1 MTIDSPAGSPLQDDT
16 RLRTQRRRVLVSG
29 TIGTTIEYFDFLLFG
44 LIAPVAFNHLFFPQA
59 DPLVGTIAVLATFAV
74 GYVARPLGGLVF
86 GHFGDRIGRKPIMFV
101 TLVLMGGA
109 TTGIG
114 LLPTYA
120 AIGVAAPIL
129 LTLLRC
135 VQGFALGGETVGATI
150 MATESAPQGRRGAY
164 GGTIQIG
171 GALGSVL
178 ASLAAALVAT
188 MPTEEALA
196 WGWRVPFL
204 LSAVLVVV
212 GVYVRTRIDESPV
225 FRSAI
230 SSMAV
235 RETPPKAPLLVALR
249 EEPKACLTVFL
260 CVITETSML
269 QLFTVYA
276 LVYGGSELGIPTSVM
291 LNGVLI
297 GNVVGI
303 AMNPLFGRLSDVV
316 GRRVLIAVSL
326 VVGALYTAFVF
337 FPLLATG
344 SSLLIVLAMAIPP
357 ALIQTMIFA
366 PEASFFAE
374 LFRGAAR
381 RFSGLAVS
389 RQLGGVIGGLFPLIA
404 AAVYA
409 AAGSVWAVVGY
420 YAVISAVSL
429 AAVLA
434 ARETHREVLS

>member
-1 MTIDSPAGSPLQDDT
+1 VPVRTTADDA
-16 RLRTQRRRVLVSG
+16 RVRVQRRRVLLSG

-44 LIAPVAFNHLFFPQA
+44 LIAPVVFNQLFYPDA
-59 DPLVGTIAVLATFAV
+59 DPVVGTIAVLATFAV
-74 GYVARPLGGLVF
+74 GYVARPLGGFVF

-101 TLVLMGGA
+101 TLVLMGAA

-120 AIGVAAPIL
+120 VIGVAAPIL

-150 MATESAPQGRRGAY
+150 MAAESAPHGKRGGYA
-164 GGTIQIG
+164 GTIQIG

-178 ASLAAALVAT
+178 ASLAAALVAS
-188 MPTEEALA
+188 MPTEQALA

-204 LSAVLVVV
+204 LSAVLVLV

-225 FRSAI
+225 FTR
-230 SSMAV
+230 AV
-235 RETPPKAPLLVALR
+235 AEAPPKAPLLVALR

-276 LVYGGSELGIPTSVM
+276 LVHGSGELGIPTSVM

-297 GNVVGI
+297 GNIVGI

-316 GRRVLIAVSL
+316 GRRLLISASL
-326 VVGALYTAFVF
+326 VVGALYTAFAF
-337 FPLLATG
+337 FPMLASG
-344 SSLLIVLAMAIPP
+344 NAALIVTAMAIPP
-357 ALIQTMIFA
+357 AVIQTMIFA
-366 PEASFFAE
+366 TEASFFAE

-389 RQLGGVIGGLFPLIA
+389 RQVGGVIGGLFPLIA
-404 AAVYA
+404 ATVYA

-420 YAVISAVSL
+420 YAAISAVSL
-429 AAVLA
+429 TAVLA
-434 ARETHREVLS
+434 ARETHREALT

>member
-1 MTIDSPAGSPLQDDT
+1 VAIDSAAESPLQDDA
-16 RLRTQRRRVLVSG
+16 RIATQRRRVLVSG

-44 LIAPVAFNHLFFPQA
+44 LIAPVVFNQLFFPQA
-59 DPLVGTIAVLATFAV
+59 APLVGTIAVLATFAV

-114 LLPTYA
+114 LLPTFA

-150 MATESAPQGRRGAY
+150 MATESAPQGKRGGYA
-164 GGTIQIG
+164 GTIQIG

-178 ASLAAALVAT
+178 ASLAAALVAS
-188 MPTEEALA
+188 MPTEDALA

-225 FRSAI
+225 FRNA
-230 SSMAV
+230 A
-235 RETPPKAPLLVALR
+235 REAPPKAPLLVALR

-276 LVYGGSELGIPTSVM
+276 LVYGGTELGIPTSVM

-303 AMNPLFGRLSDVV
+303 AMNPLFGRLSDFV
-316 GRRVLIAVSL
+316 GRRILIASSL
-326 VVGALYTAFVF
+326 VIGALYTAFAF

-344 SSLLIVLAMAIPP
+344 NSALIVLALAIPP

-366 PEASFFAE
+366 TEASFFAE

-389 RQLGGVIGGLFPLIA
+389 RQVGGVIGGLFPLIA
-404 AAVYA
+404 AALYA

-420 YAVISAVSL
+420 YAAISVVSL

-434 ARETHREVLS
+434 ARETHREVLG

>member
-1 MTIDSPAGSPLQDDT
+1 MTVDGTLHDD
-16 RLRTQRRRVLVSG
+16 RVRTQRRRVLISG

-44 LIAPVAFNHLFFPQA
+44 LIAPVVFNQLFFPEA
-59 DPLVGTIAVLATFAV
+59 TPLVGTVAVLATFAV

-86 GHFGDRIGRKPIMFV
+86 GHFGDRVGRKPIMFV
-101 TLVLMGGA
+101 TLVLMGAA

-150 MATESAPQGRRGAY
+150 MATESAPDGKRGGYA
-164 GGTIQIG
+164 GTIQIG

-178 ASLAAALVAT
+178 ASLAAALVAS
-188 MPTEEALA
+188 MPTEDALA

-225 FRSAI
+225 FTN
-230 SSMAV
+230 AV
-235 RETPPKAPLLVALR
+235 REAPPKAPLLVALR

-276 LVYGGSELGIPTSVM
+276 LVYGGTELGIPTSVM

-297 GNVVGI
+297 GNIVGI
-303 AMNPLFGRLSDVV
+303 AMNPIFGRLSDFV
-316 GRRVLIAVSL
+316 GRRVLIAGSL
-326 VVGALYTAFVF
+326 VIGALYTAFAF
-337 FPLLATG
+337 FPMLATG
-344 SSLLIVLAMAIPP
+344 NTALIVLALAIPP
-357 ALIQTMIFA
+357 AFIQTMIFA
-366 PEASFFAE
+366 TEASFFAE

-389 RQLGGVIGGLFPLIA
+389 RQVGGVIGGLFPLIA
-404 AAVYA
+404 AAVHA

-420 YAVISAVSL
+420 YAAISAISL

-434 ARETHREVLS
+434 ARETHRETLT

>member
-1 MTIDSPAGSPLQDDT
+1 MPVRTTADDA
-16 RLRTQRRRVLVSG
+16 RVRVQRRRVLLSG

-44 LIAPVAFNHLFFPQA
+44 LIAPVVFNQLFYPDA

-74 GYVARPLGGLVF
+74 GYVARPLGGFVF

-101 TLVLMGGA
+101 TLVLMGAA
-109 TTGIG
+109 TTGIV

-120 AIGVAAPIL
+120 VIGVAAPIL

-150 MATESAPQGRRGAY
+150 MAAESAPHGKRGGYA
-164 GGTIQIG
+164 GTIQIG

-178 ASLAAALVAT
+178 ASLAAALVAS
-188 MPTEEALA
+188 MPTEQALA

-204 LSAVLVVV
+204 LSAVLVLV

-225 FRSAI
+225 FTR
-230 SSMAV
+230 AV
-235 RETPPKAPLLVALR
+235 AEAPPKAPLLVALR

-276 LVYGGSELGIPTSVM
+276 LVHGSGELGIPTSVM

-297 GNVVGI
+297 GNIVGI

-316 GRRVLIAVSL
+316 GRRLLISASL
-326 VVGALYTAFVF
+326 VVGALYTAFAF
-337 FPLLATG
+337 FPMLASG
-344 SSLLIVLAMAIPP
+344 NAALIVTAMAIPP
-357 ALIQTMIFA
+357 AVIQTMIFA
-366 PEASFFAE
+366 TEASFFAE

-389 RQLGGVIGGLFPLIA
+389 RQVGGVIGGLFPLIA
-404 AAVYA
+404 ATVYA

-420 YAVISAVSL
+420 YAAISAVSL
-429 AAVLA
+429 TAVLA
-434 ARETHREVLS
+434 ARETHREALT

>member
-1 MTIDSPAGSPLQDDT
+1 MTVHTLQGDA
-16 RLRTQRRRVLVSG
+16 RVRTQRRRVLISG

-44 LIAPVAFNHLFFPQA
+44 LIAPVVFNQLFFPQA

-86 GHFGDRIGRKPIMFV
+86 GHFGDRVGRKPIMFV
-101 TLVLMGGA
+101 TLVLMGAA

-150 MATESAPQGRRGAY
+150 MATESAPQGKRGGYA
-164 GGTIQIG
+164 GTIQIG

-178 ASLAAALVAT
+178 ASLAAALVAS
-188 MPTEEALA
+188 MPTEDALA

-225 FRSAI
+225 FRN
-230 SSMAV
+230 AV
-235 RETPPKAPLLVALR
+235 REAPPKAPLLVALR

-276 LVYGGSELGIPTSVM
+276 LVYGGRELGIPTSVM

-297 GNVVGI
+297 GNIVGI
-303 AMNPLFGRLSDVV
+303 AMNPLFGRLSDFI
-316 GRRVLIAVSL
+316 GRRILIASSL
-326 VVGALYTAFVF
+326 VIGALYTAFAF
-337 FPLLATG
+337 FPMLASGNTV
-344 SSLLIVLAMAIPP
+344 LIVLALAIPP

-366 PEASFFAE
+366 TEASFFAE

-389 RQLGGVIGGLFPLIA
+389 RQVGGVIGGLFPLIA
-404 AAVYA
+404 AGAYA

-420 YAVISAVSL
+420 YAAISVVSL
-429 AAVLA
+429 AAVLS
-434 ARETHREVLS
+434 ARETHREVLG

>member
-1 MTIDSPAGSPLQDDT
+1 VAVENAAGSPPQDV
-16 RLRTQRRRVLVSG
+16 RIRTQRRRVLISG

-44 LIAPVAFNHLFFPQA
+44 LIAPVVFNQLFFPQA
-59 DPLVGTIAVLATFAV
+59 DPVVGTIAVLATFAV

-86 GHFGDRIGRKPIMFV
+86 GHFGDRVGRKPIMFV
-101 TLVLMGGA
+101 TLVLMGAA

-120 AIGVAAPIL
+120 AIGVAAPL
-129 LTLLRC
+129 LLVLLRC
-135 VQGFALGGETVGATI
+135 VQGFALGGETVGAVI
-150 MATESAPQGRRGAY
+150 MATESAPHGRRGGYA
-164 GGTIQIG
+164 GIIQIG

-178 ASLAAALVAT
+178 ASLAAALVAS
-188 MPTEEALA
+188 MPDEDALT

-225 FRSAI
+225 FEK
-230 SSMAV
+230 AV
-235 RETPPKAPLLVALR
+235 RDAPPRAPLLVALR
-249 EEPKACLTVFL
+249 EDPKACLTVFL

-276 LVYGGSELGIPTSVM
+276 LVYGGRELGIPNAVM

-297 GNVVGI
+297 GNIVGI
-303 AMNPLFGRLSDVV
+303 AMNPIFGRLSDFV
-316 GRRVLIAVSL
+316 GRRVLIAGSL
-326 VVGALYTAFVF
+326 VIGALYTPFVF

-344 SSLLIVLAMAIPP
+344 DTALIVLAMAIPP

-366 PEASFFAE
+366 TEASFFAE

-389 RQLGGVIGGLFPLIA
+389 RQVGGVVGGLFPLIA
-404 AAVYA
+404 ASLYA
-409 AAGSVWAVVGY
+409 ASGTVWTVVGY
-420 YAVISAVSL
+420 YVAISLVSL
-429 AAVLA
+429 GAVLA
-434 ARETHREVLS
+434 ARETSREVLS

>member
-1 MTIDSPAGSPLQDDT
+1 VTIDRAAESPLQDDA
-16 RLRTQRRRVLVSG
+16 RVRTQRRRVLISG

-44 LIAPVAFNHLFFPQA
+44 LIAPVVFNQLFFPQA

-86 GHFGDRIGRKPIMFV
+86 GHFGDRVGRKPIMFV
-101 TLVLMGGA
+101 TLVLMGAA

-150 MATESAPQGRRGAY
+150 MATESAPQGKRGGYA
-164 GGTIQIG
+164 GTIQIG

-178 ASLAAALVAT
+178 ASLAAALVAS
-188 MPTEEALA
+188 MPTEDALA

-225 FRSAI
+225 FRN
-230 SSMAV
+230 AV
-235 RETPPKAPLLVALR
+235 REAPPKAPLLVALR

-276 LVYGGSELGIPTSVM
+276 LVYGGRELGIPTSVM

-297 GNVVGI
+297 GNIVGI
-303 AMNPLFGRLSDVV
+303 AMNPLFGRLSDFI
-316 GRRVLIAVSL
+316 GRRILIASSL
-326 VVGALYTAFVF
+326 VIGALYTAFAF
-337 FPLLATG
+337 FPMLASGNTV
-344 SSLLIVLAMAIPP
+344 LIVLALAIPP

-366 PEASFFAE
+366 TAASFFAE

-389 RQLGGVIGGLFPLIA
+389 RQVGGVIGGLFPLIA
-404 AAVYA
+404 AGAYA

-420 YAVISAVSL
+420 YAAISVVSL
-429 AAVLA
+429 AAVLS
-434 ARETHREVLS
+434 ARETHREVLG

>member
-1 MTIDSPAGSPLQDDT
+1 VTIDSAAGSPLQDDART
-16 RLRTQRRRVLVSG
+16 ATQRRRVLISG

-44 LIAPVAFNHLFFPQA
+44 LIAPVVFNQLFFPQA

-101 TLVLMGGA
+101 TLVLMGAA

-150 MATESAPQGRRGAY
+150 MATESAPQGKRGGYA
-164 GGTIQIG
+164 GTIQIG

-178 ASLAAALVAT
+178 ASLAAALVAS

-225 FRSAI
+225 FTN
-230 SSMAV
+230 AV
-235 RETPPKAPLLVALR
+235 REAPPKAPLLVALR

-269 QLFTVYA
+269 QLFTVFA
-276 LVYGGSELGIPTSVM
+276 LVHGGRELGIPTSVM

-297 GNVVGI
+297 GNIVGI
-303 AMNPLFGRLSDVV
+303 AMNPLFGRLSDFI
-316 GRRVLIAVSL
+316 GRRVLIAGSL
-326 VVGALYTAFVF
+326 VIGALYTAFAF
-337 FPLLATG
+337 FPMLASGNTV
-344 SSLLIVLAMAIPP
+344 LIVLALAIPP
-357 ALIQTMIFA
+357 AVIQTMIFA
-366 PEASFFAE
+366 TEASFFAE

-389 RQLGGVIGGLFPLIA
+389 RQVGGVIGGLFPLIA
-404 AAVYA
+404 AALYA
-409 AAGSVWAVVGY
+409 GAGSVWAVVGY
-420 YAVISAVSL
+420 YAAISAISL

-434 ARETHREVLS
+434 ARETHREVLG

>member
-1 MTIDSPAGSPLQDDT
+1 MTIDSTAESPLQDE
-16 RLRTQRRRVLVSG
+16 RVRTQRRRVLISG

-44 LIAPVAFNHLFFPQA
+44 LVAPVVFNQLFFPQA
-59 DPLVGTIAVLATFAV
+59 APLVGTIAVLATFAV

-114 LLPTYA
+114 LLPTFA

-150 MATESAPQGRRGAY
+150 MATESAPQGKRGGYA
-164 GGTIQIG
+164 GTIQIG

-178 ASLAAALVAT
+178 ASLAAALVAS
-188 MPTEEALA
+188 MPTEDALA

-225 FRSAI
+225 FQN
-230 SSMAV
+230 AV
-235 RETPPKAPLLVALR
+235 REAPPKAPLLVALR

-276 LVYGGSELGIPTSVM
+276 LVYGGTELGIPTSVM

-303 AMNPLFGRLSDVV
+303 AMNRLFGRLSDFV
-316 GRRVLIAVSL
+316 GRRILIASSL
-326 VVGALYTAFVF
+326 VIGALYTAFAF

-344 SSLLIVLAMAIPP
+344 NSALIVLALAIPP

-366 PEASFFAE
+366 TEASFFAE

-389 RQLGGVIGGLFPLIA
+389 RQVGGVIGGLFPLIA
-404 AAVYA
+404 AAAYA

-420 YAVISAVSL
+420 YAAISAISL

-434 ARETHREVLS
+434 ARETHREVLT

>member
-1 MTIDSPAGSPLQDDT
+1 VTIDSAAESPLQDDA
-16 RLRTQRRRVLVSG
+16 RVRTQRRRVLISG

-44 LIAPVAFNHLFFPQA
+44 LIAPVVFNQLFFPQA

-86 GHFGDRIGRKPIMFV
+86 GHFGDRVGRKPIMFV
-101 TLVLMGGA
+101 TLVLMGAA

-150 MATESAPQGRRGAY
+150 MATESAPQGKRGGYA
-164 GGTIQIG
+164 GTIQIG

-178 ASLAAALVAT
+178 ASLAAALVAS
-188 MPTEEALA
+188 MPTEDALA

-225 FRSAI
+225 FRN
-230 SSMAV
+230 AV
-235 RETPPKAPLLVALR
+235 REAPPKAPLLVALR

-276 LVYGGSELGIPTSVM
+276 LVYGGTELGIPTSVM

-297 GNVVGI
+297 GNIVGI
-303 AMNPLFGRLSDVV
+303 AMNPLFGRLSDFI
-316 GRRVLIAVSL
+316 GRRILIASSL
-326 VVGALYTAFVF
+326 VIGALYTAFAF
-337 FPLLATG
+337 FPMLATG
-344 SSLLIVLAMAIPP
+344 NTVLIVLALAIPP

-366 PEASFFAE
+366 TEASFFAE

-389 RQLGGVIGGLFPLIA
+389 RQVGGVIGGLFPLIA
-404 AAVYA
+404 AGAYA

-420 YAVISAVSL
+420 YAAISVVSL
-429 AAVLA
+429 AAVLS
-434 ARETHREVLS
+434 ARETHREVLG

>member
-1 MTIDSPAGSPLQDDT
+1 VAIDSAAESPLHDDA
-16 RLRTQRRRVLVSG
+16 RIATQRRRVLVSG

-44 LIAPVAFNHLFFPQA
+44 LIAPVVFNQLFFPQA
-59 DPLVGTIAVLATFAV
+59 APLVGTIAVLATFAV

-114 LLPTYA
+114 LLPTFA

-150 MATESAPQGRRGAY
+150 MATESAPQGKRGGYA
-164 GGTIQIG
+164 GTIQIG

-178 ASLAAALVAT
+178 ASLAAALVAS
-188 MPTEEALA
+188 MPTEDALA

-225 FRSAI
+225 FQN
-230 SSMAV
+230 AV
-235 RETPPKAPLLVALR
+235 REAPPKAPLLVALR

-276 LVYGGSELGIPTSVM
+276 LVYGGTELGIPTSVM

-303 AMNPLFGRLSDVV
+303 AMNPLFGRLSDFV
-316 GRRVLIAVSL
+316 GRRILIASSL
-326 VVGALYTAFVF
+326 VIGALYTAFAF

-344 SSLLIVLAMAIPP
+344 NSALIVLALAIPP

-366 PEASFFAE
+366 TEASFFAE

-389 RQLGGVIGGLFPLIA
+389 RQVGGVIGGLFPLIA
-404 AAVYA
+404 AALYA

-420 YAVISAVSL
+420 YAAISVVSL

-434 ARETHREVLS
+434 ARETHREVLG

>member
-1 MTIDSPAGSPLQDDT
+1 VTIDSMLQDD
-16 RLRTQRRRVLVSG
+16 RVRTQRRRVLVSG

-44 LIAPVAFNHLFFPQA
+44 LIAPVVFNQLFFPQA

-74 GYVARPLGGLVF
+74 GYVARPLGGFVF
-86 GHFGDRIGRKPIMFV
+86 GHFGDRVGRKPIMFV
-101 TLVLMGGA
+101 TLVLMGAA

-150 MATESAPQGRRGAY
+150 MATESAPQGKRGGYA
-164 GGTIQIG
+164 GTIQIG

-178 ASLAAALVAT
+178 ASLAAALVAS
-188 MPTEEALA
+188 MPIEEALA

-225 FRSAI
+225 FTK
-230 SSMAV
+230 AV
-235 RETPPKAPLLVALR
+235 REAPPKAPLLVALR

-276 LVYGGSELGIPTSVM
+276 LVYGGGELGIPTSVM

-297 GNVVGI
+297 GNIVGI
-303 AMNPLFGRLSDVV
+303 AMNPLFGRLSDFV
-316 GRRVLIAVSL
+316 GRRVLIAASL
-326 VVGALYTAFVF
+326 VIGALYTAFAF
-337 FPLLATG
+337 FPMLASGNTA
-344 SSLLIVLAMAIPP
+344 LIVLALAIPP
-357 ALIQTMIFA
+357 AFIQTMIFA
-366 PEASFFAE
+366 TEASFFAE

-389 RQLGGVIGGLFPLIA
+389 RQVGGIAGGLFPLIA
-404 AAVYA
+404 AAAYA

-420 YAVISAVSL
+420 YAAISAISL

-434 ARETHREVLS
+434 ARETHREVLT

>member
-1 MTIDSPAGSPLQDDT
+1 VTIDSAAESPLQDDA
-16 RLRTQRRRVLVSG
+16 RVRTQRRRVLISG

-44 LIAPVAFNHLFFPQA
+44 LIAPVVFNQLFFPQA
-59 DPLVGTIAVLATFAV
+59 DPLVGTVAVLATFAV

-86 GHFGDRIGRKPIMFV
+86 GHFGDRVGRKPIMFV
-101 TLVLMGGA
+101 TLVLMGAA

-150 MATESAPQGRRGAY
+150 MATESAPQGKRGGYA
-164 GGTIQIG
+164 GTIQIG

-178 ASLAAALVAT
+178 ASLAAALVAS
-188 MPTEEALA
+188 MPTEDALA

-225 FRSAI
+225 FRN
-230 SSMAV
+230 AV
-235 RETPPKAPLLVALR
+235 RDAPQKAPLLVALR

-276 LVYGGSELGIPTSVM
+276 LVYGGRELGIPTSAM

-297 GNVVGI
+297 GNIVGI
-303 AMNPLFGRLSDVV
+303 AMNPLFGRLSDFI
-316 GRRVLIAVSL
+316 GRRILIASSL
-326 VVGALYTAFVF
+326 VIGALYTAFAF
-337 FPLLATG
+337 FPMLASGNTV
-344 SSLLIVLAMAIPP
+344 LIVLALAIPP

-366 PEASFFAE
+366 TEASFFAE

-389 RQLGGVIGGLFPLIA
+389 RQVGGVIGGLFPLIA
-404 AAVYA
+404 AGAYA

-420 YAVISAVSL
+420 YAAISVVSL
-429 AAVLA
+429 VAVLS
-434 ARETHREVLS
+434 ARETHREVLG

>member
-1 MTIDSPAGSPLQDDT
+1 MAIGSAAQPHAAQPHPDT
-16 RLRTQRRRVLVSG
+16 AHVRTQRRRVLVSG

-44 LIAPVAFNHLFFPQA
+44 LIAPVVFNQLFYPQA
-59 DPLVGTIAVLATFAV
+59 DPLVATIAVLATFAI

-101 TLVLMGGA
+101 TLVLMGAA

-135 VQGFALGGETVGATI
+135 VQGFALGGETVGAVI
-150 MATESAPQGRRGAY
+150 MATESAPQGKRGGYA
-164 GGTIQIG
+164 GVIQIG

-178 ASLAAALVAT
+178 AALAAALVAGL
-188 MPTEEALA
+188 PEQDALA

-204 LSAVLVVV
+204 LSAVLVLV
-212 GVYVRTRIDESPV
+212 GVYIRARIDEPPV
-225 FRSAI
+225 FRE
-230 SSMAV
+230 AV
-235 RETPPKAPLLVALR
+235 QHGPRKAPLLVALR
-249 EEPKACLTVFL
+249 EEPRACLTVFL

-276 LVYGGSELGIPTSVM
+276 LVHGGQELGIPNSVM
-291 LNGVLI
+291 LNGMLI

-303 AMNPLFGRLSDVV
+303 VMNPLFGRLSDHV
-316 GRRVLIAVSL
+316 GRRVLIMASL
-326 VVGALYTAFVF
+326 VISVLYVAFVF
-337 FPLLATG
+337 FPLLETG
-344 SSLLIVLAMAIPP
+344 DPALVVVAFAIPP

-366 PEASFFAE
+366 TEASFFAE
-374 LFRGAAR
+374 LFRSAAH

-389 RQLGGVIGGLFPLIA
+389 RQVGGAVGGVFPLIA
-404 AAVYA
+404 ASLFA
-409 AAGSVWAVVGY
+409 AAGSIWAVVGY
-420 YAVISAVSL
+420 YALISIVSL
-429 AAVLA
+429 IAVLTS
-434 ARETHREVLS
+434 RETHRDVLA

>member
-1 MTIDSPAGSPLQDDT
+1 VTVHTLRDDA
-16 RLRTQRRRVLVSG
+16 RVRTQRRRVLISG

-44 LIAPVAFNHLFFPQA
+44 LIAPVVFNQLFFPQA

-86 GHFGDRIGRKPIMFV
+86 GHFGDRVGRKPIMFV
-101 TLVLMGGA
+101 TLVLMGAA

-150 MATESAPQGRRGAY
+150 MATESAPQGKRGGYA
-164 GGTIQIG
+164 GTIQVG

-178 ASLAAALVAT
+178 AALAAAVVAS
-188 MPTEEALA
+188 MPTEDALA

-225 FRSAI
+225 FTN
-230 SSMAV
+230 AV
-235 RETPPKAPLLVALR
+235 REAPPKAPLLVALR

-276 LVYGGSELGIPTSVM
+276 LVYGGRELGIPTSVM

-297 GNVVGI
+297 GNIVGI
-303 AMNPLFGRLSDVV
+303 AMNPLFGRISDFV
-316 GRRVLIAVSL
+316 GRRLLVGGSL
-326 VVGALYTAFVF
+326 VIGALYTAFAF
-337 FPLLATG
+337 FPMLASGNTA
-344 SSLLIVLAMAIPP
+344 LIVLALAIPP
-357 ALIQTMIFA
+357 AFIQTMIFA
-366 PEASFFAE
+366 TEASFFAE

-389 RQLGGVIGGLFPLIA
+389 RQVGGVIGGLFPLIA

-420 YAVISAVSL
+420 YAAISVVSL

-434 ARETHREVLS
+434 ARETHREVLG

>member
-1 MTIDSPAGSPLQDDT
+1 VSVESAAQSPLQDA
-16 RLRTQRRRVLVSG
+16 RIRTQRRRVLISG

-44 LIAPVAFNHLFFPQA
+44 LIAPVVFNQLFFPQA

-74 GYVARPLGGLVF
+74 GYVARPLGGFVF

-150 MATESAPQGRRGAY
+150 MATESAPQGKRGGYA
-164 GGTIQIG
+164 GTIQVG

-178 ASLAAALVAT
+178 ASLAAALVAS
-188 MPTEEALA
+188 MPTEEALT

-225 FRSAI
+225 FRN
-230 SSMAV
+230 AV
-235 RETPPKAPLLVALR
+235 RDAPPKAPLLVALR

-276 LVYGGSELGIPTSVM
+276 LVYGGTELGIPTSVM

-297 GNVVGI
+297 GNIVGI
-303 AMNPLFGRLSDVV
+303 AMNPLFGRLSDFV
-316 GRRVLIAVSL
+316 GRRVLIAASL
-326 VVGALYTAFVF
+326 VIGALYTAFAF
-337 FPLLATG
+337 FPMLATG
-344 SSLLIVLAMAIPP
+344 NTVLIVLALAIPP

-366 PEASFFAE
+366 TEASFFAE

-389 RQLGGVIGGLFPLIA
+389 RQVGGVIGGLFPLIA
-404 AAVYA
+404 ASLYA

-420 YAVISAVSL
+420 YAAISVVSL
-429 AAVLA
+429 GAVLA

>member
-1 MTIDSPAGSPLQDDT
+1 MTIDRAAESPLQDDA
-16 RLRTQRRRVLVSG
+16 RVRTQRRRVLISG

-44 LIAPVAFNHLFFPQA
+44 LIAPVVFNQLFFPQA
-59 DPLVGTIAVLATFAV
+59 DPLVGTVAVLATFAV

-86 GHFGDRIGRKPIMFV
+86 GHFGDRVGRKPIMFV
-101 TLVLMGGA
+101 TLVLMGAA

-150 MATESAPQGRRGAY
+150 MATESAPQGKRGGYAV
-164 GGTIQIG
+164 TIQIG

-178 ASLAAALVAT
+178 ASLAAALVAS

-225 FRSAI
+225 FTN
-230 SSMAV
+230 AV
-235 RETPPKAPLLVALR
+235 REAPPKAPLLVALR

-276 LVYGGSELGIPTSVM
+276 LVYGGRELGIPTSVM

-297 GNVVGI
+297 GNIVGI
-303 AMNPLFGRLSDVV
+303 AMNPLFGRLSDFI
-316 GRRVLIAVSL
+316 GRRILIASSL
-326 VVGALYTAFVF
+326 VIGALYTAFAF
-337 FPLLATG
+337 FPMLASGNTV
-344 SSLLIVLAMAIPP
+344 LIVLALAIPP

-366 PEASFFAE
+366 TEASFFAE

-389 RQLGGVIGGLFPLIA
+389 RQVGGVIGGLFPLIA
-404 AAVYA
+404 AGAYA

-420 YAVISAVSL
+420 YAAISVVSL
-429 AAVLA
+429 AAVLS
-434 ARETHREVLS
+434 ARETHREVLG

>member
-1 MTIDSPAGSPLQDDT
+1 
-16 RLRTQRRRVLVSG
+16 
-29 TIGTTIEYFDFLLFG
+29 
-44 LIAPVAFNHLFFPQA
+44 
-59 DPLVGTIAVLATFAV
+59 VGTVAVLATFAV

-86 GHFGDRIGRKPIMFV
+86 GHFGDRVGRKPIMFV
-101 TLVLMGGA
+101 TLVLMGAA

-150 MATESAPQGRRGAY
+150 MATESAPDGKRGGYA
-164 GGTIQIG
+164 GTIQIG

-178 ASLAAALVAT
+178 AALAAALVAS
-188 MPTEEALA
+188 MPTEDALA
-196 WGWRVPFL
+196 WGWRVPFV

-225 FRSAI
+225 FTN
-230 SSMAV
+230 AV
-235 RETPPKAPLLVALR
+235 REAPPKAPLLVALR

-276 LVYGGSELGIPTSVM
+276 LVYGGTELGIPTSVM

-297 GNVVGI
+297 GNIVGI
-303 AMNPLFGRLSDVV
+303 AMNPLFGRLSDFV
-316 GRRVLIAVSL
+316 GRRVLIAGSL
-326 VVGALYTAFVF
+326 VIGALYTAFAF
-337 FPLLATG
+337 FPMLATG
-344 SSLLIVLAMAIPP
+344 NTALIVLALAIPP
-357 ALIQTMIFA
+357 AFIQTMIFA
-366 PEASFFAE
+366 TEASFFAE

-389 RQLGGVIGGLFPLIA
+389 RQVGGVIGGLFPLIA

-420 YAVISAVSL
+420 YAAISAISL

>member
-1 MTIDSPAGSPLQDDT
+1 MTVDSTAQPPLHDDE

-44 LIAPVAFNHLFFPQA
+44 LIAPVVFNQLFFPDA

-101 TLVLMGGA
+101 TLVLMGAA

-120 AIGVAAPIL
+120 AIGVAAPVL

-150 MATESAPQGRRGAY
+150 MATESAPRGKRGGYA
-164 GGTIQIG
+164 GTIQIG

-178 ASLAAALVAT
+178 ASLAAALVAS
-188 MPTEEALA
+188 MPTEEAIA

-225 FRSAI
+225 FTDAARTA
-230 SSMAV
+230 
-235 RETPPKAPLLVALR
+235 PPKAPLLVALR

-269 QLFTVYA
+269 QLFSVYA
-276 LVYGGSELGIPTSVM
+276 LVYGGSQLGIPTSVM
-291 LNGVLI
+291 LNGLLI
-297 GNVVGI
+297 GNIVGI
-303 AMNPLFGRLSDVV
+303 AMNPLFGRLSDFV
-316 GRRVLIAVSL
+316 GRRLLIAVSL
-326 VVGALYTAFVF
+326 VLGALYTAFVY

-344 SSLLIVLAMAIPP
+344 DTVLVVVAVAIPP

-366 PEASFFAE
+366 TEASFFAE

-389 RQLGGVIGGLFPLIA
+389 RQVGGVVGGLFPLIA
-404 AAVYA
+404 ASLYA

-420 YAVISAVSL
+420 YAAISAISL
-429 AAVLA
+429 VAVLA
-434 ARETHREVLS
+434 ARETHREELT

>member
-1 MTIDSPAGSPLQDDT
+1 MTLEGTAESPLQDA
-16 RLRTQRRRVLVSG
+16 RIRTQRRRVLVSG

-44 LIAPVAFNHLFFPQA
+44 LIAPVVFNQLFFPQA
-59 DPLVGTIAVLATFAV
+59 APLAGTIAVLATFAV

-120 AIGVAAPIL
+120 AIGIAAPIL

-150 MATESAPQGRRGAY
+150 MATESAPHGKRGGYA
-164 GGTIQIG
+164 GTIQMG

-178 ASLAAALVAT
+178 AALAAALVAG
-188 MPTEEALA
+188 MPTEDALA

-225 FRSAI
+225 FRN
-230 SSMAV
+230 AV
-235 RETPPKAPLLVALR
+235 QDAPQKAPLLVALR

-276 LVYGGSELGIPTSVM
+276 LVYGGQELGIPTSVM

-303 AMNPLFGRLSDVV
+303 AMNPLFGRLSDFV
-316 GRRVLIAVSL
+316 GRRVLIAGSL
-326 VVGALYTAFVF
+326 VIGALYTAFAF

-344 SSLLIVLAMAIPP
+344 NTALIVLALAVPP

-366 PEASFFAE
+366 TEASFFAE

-389 RQLGGVIGGLFPLIA
+389 RQVGGVIGGLFPLIA
-404 AAVYA
+404 AALYA
-409 AAGSVWAVVGY
+409 TAGSVWAVVGY
-420 YAVISAVSL
+420 YAAISVISL
-429 AAVLA
+429 GAVLA
-434 ARETHREVLS
+434 ARETHREELT

>member
-1 MTIDSPAGSPLQDDT
+1 MTVDGMVQDD
-16 RLRTQRRRVLVSG
+16 RVRTQRRRVLISG

-44 LIAPVAFNHLFFPQA
+44 LIAPVVFNQLFFPEA
-59 DPLVGTIAVLATFAV
+59 APLVGTVAVLATFAV

-86 GHFGDRIGRKPIMFV
+86 GHFGDRVGRKPIMFV
-101 TLVLMGGA
+101 TLVLMGAA

-150 MATESAPQGRRGAY
+150 MATESAPDGKRGGYA
-164 GGTIQIG
+164 GTIQIG

-178 ASLAAALVAT
+178 ASLAAALVAS
-188 MPTEEALA
+188 MPTEDALA

-225 FRSAI
+225 FTN
-230 SSMAV
+230 AV
-235 RETPPKAPLLVALR
+235 REAPPKAPLLVALR

-276 LVYGGSELGIPTSVM
+276 LVYGGTQLGIPTSVM

-297 GNVVGI
+297 GNIVGI
-303 AMNPLFGRLSDVV
+303 AMNPLFGRLSDFV
-316 GRRVLIAVSL
+316 GRRVLIAGSL
-326 VVGALYTAFVF
+326 VIGALYTAFAF
-337 FPLLATG
+337 FPMLATG
-344 SSLLIVLAMAIPP
+344 NTALIVLALAIPP
-357 ALIQTMIFA
+357 AFIQTMIFA
-366 PEASFFAE
+366 TEASFFAE

-389 RQLGGVIGGLFPLIA
+389 RQVGGVIGGLFPLIA

-420 YAVISAVSL
+420 YAAISAISL

-434 ARETHREVLS
+434 ARETHRETLT